1 MKLYSDI
8 SVILGVGAG
17 GGGCKKWWGGGEGA
31 ETEEERESMGHSNLH
46 QSGNLSNVNF
56 RLNVYLIVLLGD
68 CDNLAFTL
76 P

>member
-8 SVILGVGAG
+8 SVILGGLGGVRSG
-17 GGGCKKWWGGGEGA
+17 GGGGGGGGGA

-56 RLNVYLIVLLGD
+56 RLNVHFIVLLGD
-68 CDNLAFTL
+68 CDKVAFTL